1 MADFQHSSQQFSIN
15 VMVGIWHLAEENL
28 DWNDDGYALAWQHT
42 LQQKNC
48 FFLQYSKCM
57 INSLQLS

>member
-1 MADFQHSSQQFSIN
+1 MADFQHSSQQLSIN

-42 LQQKNC
+42 LQLYNKKTVS
-48 FFLQYSKCM
+48 FF
-57 INSLQLS
+57 NTVNV